1 MQKTDTPAP
10 VGATVTEVL
19 REELCSMEQR
29 DAENAR
35 HLEALRAAVQLG
47 TADIAAGRFKS
58 FDSKAS
64 LRQYLRSVG
73 GHEDT
78 NALVLRDAPHRPLAH
93 WPLLDLNVVIDV
105 LQ

>member
-29 DAENAR
+29 EVEDAHR
-35 HLEALRAAVQLG
+35 LEALHAAVQLG

-58 FDSKAS
+58 FDTKAS
-64 LRQYLRSVG
+64 LREHLRSVG
-73 GHEDT
+73 CREG
-78 NALVLRDAPHRPLAH
+78 NARSA
-93 WPLLDLNVVIDV
+93 I
-105 LQ
+105 